1 MLLFLETHISW
12 RHASESGNG
21 MTLDNCG
28 DRRSEVIHFGL
39 PFCFSLKLSMVNSGQ
54 AKRVLYFSSY
64 SVIRESLG
72 ATLIHKAP

>member
-12 RHASESGNG
+12 RHASESGND
-21 MTLDNCG
+21 MTLANCG
-28 DRRSEVIHFGL
+28 DRRSDVIHFGF

-64 SVIRESLG
+64 SVTRESLS
-72 ATLIHKAP
+72 ATPILKAP